1 MDDAMSEA
9 GIVLGVCHHDDGGSF
24 LIQFGK
30 EVHHFLSVLGVK
42 VTRRFVG
49 KDELG
54 IGDYGTGNGYT
65 VLLTTRELL
74 RIVLARWLMFMRLS
88 ISFTICLR
96 SAFLMPR

>member
-9 GIVLGVCHHDDGGSF
+9 GIVLGVCHHDDGGAF

-30 EVHHFLSVLGVK
+30 EVHHFLSVLGVE

-54 IGDYGTGNGYT
+54 VGDYGTGYGYAL
-65 VLLTTRELL
+65 VLTPRELL
-74 RIVLARWLMFMRLS
+74 RIVLGSVADVHALQHIIRFTLS
-88 ISFTICLR
+88 ALR
-96 SAFLMPR
+96 